1 MVGVKQG
8 RYRAFLRNTSN
19 VSAANRYMVSLP
31 KEIWEQME
39 WEINDNLII
48 DTIKMGIDNVL
59 CIKKES
65 K

>member
-8 RYRAFLRNTSN
+8 RYRAFLRNSSKN
-19 VSAANRYMVSLP
+19 IINIP

-48 DTIKMGIDNVL
+48 DTIKMVIYNFL

>member
-8 RYRAFLRNTSN
+8 RYRAFLRNSSKN
-19 VSAANRYMVSLP
+19 IINIP